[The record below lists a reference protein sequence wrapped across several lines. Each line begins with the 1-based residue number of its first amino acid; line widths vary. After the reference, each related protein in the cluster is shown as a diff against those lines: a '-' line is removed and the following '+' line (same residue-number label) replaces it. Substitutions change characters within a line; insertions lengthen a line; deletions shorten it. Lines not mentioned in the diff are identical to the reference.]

1 MSDTPRTDRQ
11 AGWAIANTYGTS
23 TSNEL
28 YADTK
33 GVFVHAA
40 FARELERENA
50 ELKSVLQEIANA
62 AHFENIGNWAR
73 NKAREALK

>member
-1 MSDTPRTDRQ
+1 MSDTPRIDQQT
-11 AGWAIANTYGTS
+11 GWAIAGQYGPS
-23 TSNEL
+23 TASDL
-28 YADTK
+28 YIDPK
-33 GVFVHAA
+33 GPFVHAD

-50 ELKSVLQEIANA
+50 ELKSVLKEIANA